1 MGFKDLGRLFKGRN
15 IVFGILVLW
24 LLTAY
29 TILYFALSLRE
40 IRIVWLAQ
48 LIFFPLL
55 VVCLVLFIYAAF
67 FRGDVRKL
75 SWKNIG
81 KASLFFLAAIG
92 IYLLV
97 GYVVFFIM
105 IDLFT
110 SLMFVISIFSYIFIT
125 ALFSLHY
132 CFVQG
137 VKFDDTVYK
146 APTFIAFITRWGL
159 FIFGILISIFLL
171 LYAPNII
178 AGIAPVDPTKIKT
191 AELALMLYWMPI
203 ITIGMILAVTLV
215 AIAIVIIRGRFN
227 AWLGVFFVFIGG
239 YITFLMIS
247 ALFTIKTGRTLPIL
261 IARIVMFAFDM
272 FILLITIGGLAG
284 KKAELIG
291 KKLKILSSDAVLIW
305 LIFAKAAFEYSDYIL
320 IATPGEL
327 TVMKSVAIFFLVIP
341 LMIVMSIYGIAKYGS
356 MKKKRKRVKLRKERV
371 KTSKKQ
377 IEKITKVREKAEKKA
392 EKKAAKER
400 KKSLNQN

>member
-1 MGFKDLGRLFKGRN
+1 MGLKDLGKLFKGRN
-15 IVFGILVLW
+15 IIFGIIVIW
-24 LLTAY
+24 LIAAFS
-29 TILYFALSLRE
+29 ILYFSAYVRE
-40 IRIVWLAQ
+40 ISWLVQ

-55 VVCLVLFIYAAF
+55 IVCLVLFIYAAF
-67 FRGDVRKL
+67 FRGDVRHL
-75 SWKNIG
+75 TWKNIG
-81 KASLFFLAAIG
+81 KASGFFLIAIG
-92 IYLLV
+92 IYMFV
-97 GYVVFFIM
+97 GYVVFITM

-110 SLMFVISIFSYIFIT
+110 SLMFVVSIFSYIFIT
-125 ALFSLHY
+125 ALFSLY
-132 CFVQG
+132 FCFEQG
-137 VKFDDTVYK
+137 VKFDDKVYK
-146 APTFIAFITRWGL
+146 APTAVAFIVRWGL
-159 FIFGILISIFLL
+159 FFLGALISIFLI
-171 LYAPNII
+171 LYAPSII
-178 AGIAPVDPTKIKT
+178 AGQTPLEPRADVSPSIAF
-191 AELALMLYWMPI
+191 MLYWMPRIAI
-203 ITIGMILAVTLV
+203 IMILAF
-215 AIAIVIIRGRFN
+215 AGIAIIIVLVRGKFN
-227 AWLGVFFVFIGG
+227 AWLGIFFVFIGG

-261 IARIVMFAFDM
+261 ITRIVMFAFDM

-320 IATPGEL
+320 ITTPGEL
-327 TVMKSVAIFFLVIP
+327 TVMKSVAVFFLVIP

-371 KTSKKQ
+371 KTGKKQ

-392 EKKAAKER
+392 AKER